1 MEIQLWRSILC
12 PYELAVKELTVKFEH
27 IISEHREND
36 LYSPIEQVSGRVKS
50 VSSILEKMQ
59 RKHIPMERMEEE
71 VEDIAGIRIICQ
83 FEEDIE
89 TVASL
94 IQNRSDMTIKSEKN
108 YLKHVKQS
116 GYRSLHLIIY
126 YTVETLNGPRRLQAE
141 IQIRTMAMD
150 FWATIEHSLQYKYKG
165 DMPPHVAERL
175 TNAADAIILLDQ
187 EMSSV
192 RNEIMDAQNSSQMQS
207 NLVKDIL
214 NNIENLYRVSSE
226 REVIK
231 IQTEFLRVFHTK
243 DLSAQIGAARLSFAK
258 PEYME
263 KFLDIT
269 PGSVSVLG
277 LMNDTGHH
285 VQLLIDEDVLNSEFV
300 GCHPCINTSSLRLR
314 TKDLIEKILPAVEH
328 DFIRVKL

>member
-12 PYELAVKELTVKFEH
+12 PYELAVRELIVKFEH

-126 YTVETLNGPRRLQAE
+126 YTVETLNGPRKLQAE

-192 RNEIMDAQNSSQMQS
+192 RDEIMDAQNTSQMQS

-214 NNIENLYRVSSE
+214 NNIENLYRISSE
-226 REVIK
+226 REITK

-243 DLSAQIGAARLSFAK
+243 DLKQLERFHRQ
-258 PEYME
+258 
-263 KFLDIT
+263 LDIIAEGYRAQAVYHNIGHQ
-269 PGSVSVLG
+269 PGKS
-277 LMNDTGHH
+277 
-285 VQLLIDEDVLNSEFV
+285 
-300 GCHPCINTSSLRLR
+300 CIS
-314 TKDLIEKILPAVEH
+314 
-328 DFIRVKL
+328 

>member
-12 PYELAVKELTVKFEH
+12 PYELAVRELIVKFEH

-89 TVASL
+89 TVAAL

-126 YTVETLNGPRRLQAE
+126 YTVETLNGPRKLQAE

-192 RNEIMDAQNSSQMQS
+192 RDEIMDAQNSSQMQS

-226 REVIK
+226 REITK

-243 DLSAQIGAARLSFAK
+243 DLKQLERFHRQ
-258 PEYME
+258 
-263 KFLDIT
+263 LDIIAEGYRAQAVYHNIGHQ
-269 PGSVSVLG
+269 PGKS
-277 LMNDTGHH
+277 
-285 VQLLIDEDVLNSEFV
+285 
-300 GCHPCINTSSLRLR
+300 CIS
-314 TKDLIEKILPAVEH
+314 
-328 DFIRVKL
+328 

>member
-12 PYELAVKELTVKFEH
+12 PYELAVRELIVKFEH
-27 IISEHREND
+27 IISEHRKND

-126 YTVETLNGPRRLQAE
+126 YTVETLNGPRKLQAE

-192 RNEIMDAQNSSQMQS
+192 RDEIMDAQNSSQMQS

-226 REVIK
+226 REITK

-243 DLSAQIGAARLSFAK
+243 DLKQLERFHRQ
-258 PEYME
+258 
-263 KFLDIT
+263 LDIIAEGYRAQAVYHNIGHQ
-269 PGSVSVLG
+269 PGK
-277 LMNDTGHH
+277 
-285 VQLLIDEDVLNSEFV
+285 I
-300 GCHPCINTSSLRLR
+300 CIS
-314 TKDLIEKILPAVEH
+314 
-328 DFIRVKL
+328 

>member
-12 PYELAVKELTVKFEH
+12 PYKLAVRELIVKFEH

-126 YTVETLNGPRRLQAE
+126 YTVETLNGPRKLQAE

-192 RNEIMDAQNSSQMQS
+192 RDEIMDAQNSSQMQS

-226 REVIK
+226 REITK

-243 DLSAQIGAARLSFAK
+243 DLKQLERFHRQ
-258 PEYME
+258 
-263 KFLDIT
+263 LDIIAEGYRAQAVYHNIGHQ
-269 PGSVSVLG
+269 PGKS
-277 LMNDTGHH
+277 
-285 VQLLIDEDVLNSEFV
+285 
-300 GCHPCINTSSLRLR
+300 CIS
-314 TKDLIEKILPAVEH
+314 
-328 DFIRVKL
+328 

>member
-12 PYELAVKELTVKFEH
+12 PYELEVKELIVKFEH

-50 VSSILEKMQ
+50 VASILEKMQ

-94 IQNRSDMTIKSEKN
+94 IQNRSDITIKSEKN

-126 YTVETLNGPRRLQAE
+126 YTVETLNGPRKLQAE

-243 DLSAQIGAARLSFAK
+243 DLKQLERFHRQ
-258 PEYME
+258 
-263 KFLDIT
+263 LDIIAEGYRAQAVYHDIGGHQ
-269 PGSVSVLG
+269 PGK
-277 LMNDTGHH
+277 
-285 VQLLIDEDVLNSEFV
+285 
-300 GCHPCINTSSLRLR
+300 GCIS
-314 TKDLIEKILPAVEH
+314 
-328 DFIRVKL
+328 

>member
-12 PYELAVKELTVKFEH
+12 PYELAVRELIVKFEH

-94 IQNRSDMTIKSEKN
+94 IQNRSDMTIKREKN

-126 YTVETLNGPRRLQAE
+126 YTVETLNCPRKLQAE

-192 RNEIMDAQNSSQMQS
+192 RDEIMDAQNSSQMQS

-226 REVIK
+226 REITK

-243 DLSAQIGAARLSFAK
+243 DLKQLERFHRQ
-258 PEYME
+258 
-263 KFLDIT
+263 LDIIAEGYRAQAVYHNIGHQ
-269 PGSVSVLG
+269 PGKS
-277 LMNDTGHH
+277 
-285 VQLLIDEDVLNSEFV
+285 
-300 GCHPCINTSSLRLR
+300 CIS
-314 TKDLIEKILPAVEH
+314 
-328 DFIRVKL
+328 

>member
-27 IISEHREND
+27 IINEHKQND

-126 YTVETLNGPRRLQAE
+126 YTVETLNGPRKLQAE

-192 RNEIMDAQNSSQMQS
+192 RDEIMDAQNSSQMQS

-226 REVIK
+226 REITK

-243 DLSAQIGAARLSFAK
+243 DLKQLERFHRQ
-258 PEYME
+258 
-263 KFLDIT
+263 LDIIAEGYRAQAVYHNIGHQ
-269 PGSVSVLG
+269 PGKS
-277 LMNDTGHH
+277 
-285 VQLLIDEDVLNSEFV
+285 
-300 GCHPCINTSSLRLR
+300 CIS
-314 TKDLIEKILPAVEH
+314 
-328 DFIRVKL
+328 

>member
-12 PYELAVKELTVKFEH
+12 PYELAVRELIVKFEH

-126 YTVETLNGPRRLQAE
+126 YTVETLNGPRKLQAE

-192 RNEIMDAQNSSQMQS
+192 RDEIMDAQNSSQMQS

-214 NNIENLYRVSSE
+214 NNIENLYGVSSE
-226 REVIK
+226 REITK

-243 DLSAQIGAARLSFAK
+243 DLKQLERFHRQ
-258 PEYME
+258 
-263 KFLDIT
+263 LDIIAEGYRAQAVYHNIGHQ
-269 PGSVSVLG
+269 PGKS
-277 LMNDTGHH
+277 
-285 VQLLIDEDVLNSEFV
+285 
-300 GCHPCINTSSLRLR
+300 CIS
-314 TKDLIEKILPAVEH
+314 
-328 DFIRVKL
+328 

>member
-12 PYELAVKELTVKFEH
+12 PYELAVRELIVKFEH

-36 LYSPIEQVSGRVKS
+36 LYTPIEQVSGRVKS

-59 RKHIPMERMEEE
+59 RKHITMERMEEE

-126 YTVETLNGPRRLQAE
+126 YTVETLNGPRKLQAE

-192 RNEIMDAQNSSQMQS
+192 RDEIMDAQNSSQMQS

-226 REVIK
+226 REITK

-243 DLSAQIGAARLSFAK
+243 DLKQLERFHRQ
-258 PEYME
+258 
-263 KFLDIT
+263 LDIIAEGYRAQAVYHNIGHQ
-269 PGSVSVLG
+269 PGKS
-277 LMNDTGHH
+277 
-285 VQLLIDEDVLNSEFV
+285 
-300 GCHPCINTSSLRLR
+300 CIS
-314 TKDLIEKILPAVEH
+314 
-328 DFIRVKL
+328 

>member
-12 PYELAVKELTVKFEH
+12 PYELAVRELIVKFEH

-126 YTVETLNGPRRLQAE
+126 YTVETLNGPRKLQAE

-192 RNEIMDAQNSSQMQS
+192 RDEIMDAQNSSQMQS

-226 REVIK
+226 RKITK

-243 DLSAQIGAARLSFAK
+243 DLKQLERFHRQ
-258 PEYME
+258 
-263 KFLDIT
+263 LDIIAEGYRAQAVYHNIGHQ
-269 PGSVSVLG
+269 PGKS
-277 LMNDTGHH
+277 
-285 VQLLIDEDVLNSEFV
+285 
-300 GCHPCINTSSLRLR
+300 CIS
-314 TKDLIEKILPAVEH
+314 
-328 DFIRVKL
+328 

>member
-12 PYELAVKELTVKFEH
+12 PYELAVRELIVKFEH

-108 YLKHVKQS
+108 YLKHIKQS

-126 YTVETLNGPRRLQAE
+126 YTVETLNGPRKLQAE

-192 RNEIMDAQNSSQMQS
+192 RDEIMDAQNSSQMQS

-226 REVIK
+226 REITK

-243 DLSAQIGAARLSFAK
+243 DLKQLERFHRQ
-258 PEYME
+258 
-263 KFLDIT
+263 LDIIAEGYRAQAVYHNIGHQ
-269 PGSVSVLG
+269 PGKS
-277 LMNDTGHH
+277 
-285 VQLLIDEDVLNSEFV
+285 
-300 GCHPCINTSSLRLR
+300 CIS
-314 TKDLIEKILPAVEH
+314 
-328 DFIRVKL
+328 

>member
-12 PYELAVKELTVKFEH
+12 PYELAVRELIVKFEH

-59 RKHIPMERMEEE
+59 RKRIPMERMEEE

-126 YTVETLNGPRRLQAE
+126 YTVETLNGPRKLQAE

-192 RNEIMDAQNSSQMQS
+192 RDEIMDAQNSSQMQS

-226 REVIK
+226 REITK

-243 DLSAQIGAARLSFAK
+243 DLKQLERFHRQ
-258 PEYME
+258 
-263 KFLDIT
+263 LDIIAEGYRAQAVYHNIGHQ
-269 PGSVSVLG
+269 PGKS
-277 LMNDTGHH
+277 
-285 VQLLIDEDVLNSEFV
+285 
-300 GCHPCINTSSLRLR
+300 CIS
-314 TKDLIEKILPAVEH
+314 
-328 DFIRVKL
+328 

>member
-12 PYELAVKELTVKFEH
+12 PYELAVRELIVKFEH

-94 IQNRSDMTIKSEKN
+94 IQNRSDKTIKSEKN

-126 YTVETLNGPRRLQAE
+126 YTVETLNGPRKLQAE

-192 RNEIMDAQNSSQMQS
+192 RDEIMDAQNSSQMQS

-226 REVIK
+226 REITK

-243 DLSAQIGAARLSFAK
+243 DLKQLERFHRQ
-258 PEYME
+258 
-263 KFLDIT
+263 LDIIAEGYRAQAVYHNIGHQ
-269 PGSVSVLG
+269 PGKS
-277 LMNDTGHH
+277 
-285 VQLLIDEDVLNSEFV
+285 
-300 GCHPCINTSSLRLR
+300 CIS
-314 TKDLIEKILPAVEH
+314 
-328 DFIRVKL
+328 

>member
-12 PYELAVKELTVKFEH
+12 PYELAVKELIVKFEH

-50 VSSILEKMQ
+50 VASILEKMQ

-89 TVASL
+89 
-94 IQNRSDMTIKSEKN
+94 
-108 YLKHVKQS
+108 S

-126 YTVETLNGPRRLQAE
+126 YTVETLNGPRKLQAE

-214 NNIENLYRVSSE
+214 HR
-226 REVIK
+226 
-231 IQTEFLRVFHTK
+231 Q
-243 DLSAQIGAARLSFAK
+243 
-258 PEYME
+258 
-263 KFLDIT
+263 LDIIAEGYRAQAVYHDIGGHQ
-269 PGSVSVLG
+269 PGK
-277 LMNDTGHH
+277 
-285 VQLLIDEDVLNSEFV
+285 
-300 GCHPCINTSSLRLR
+300 GCIS
-314 TKDLIEKILPAVEH
+314 
-328 DFIRVKL
+328 

>member
-12 PYELAVKELTVKFEH
+12 PYELAVRELIVKFEH

-126 YTVETLNGPRRLQAE
+126 YTVETLNGPRKLQAE

-231 IQTEFLRVFHTK
+231 IQTEVLRVFHTK
-243 DLSAQIGAARLSFAK
+243 DLKQLERFHRQ
-258 PEYME
+258 
-263 KFLDIT
+263 LDIIAEGYRAQAVYHEVGHQ
-269 PGSVSVLG
+269 PGKS
-277 LMNDTGHH
+277 
-285 VQLLIDEDVLNSEFV
+285 
-300 GCHPCINTSSLRLR
+300 CIS
-314 TKDLIEKILPAVEH
+314 
-328 DFIRVKL
+328 

>member
-12 PYELAVKELTVKFEH
+12 PYELAVRELIVKFEH

-126 YTVETLNGPRRLQAE
+126 YTVETLNGPRKLQAE

-192 RNEIMDAQNSSQMQS
+192 RDEIMDAQNSSQMQS

-226 REVIK
+226 WEITK

-243 DLSAQIGAARLSFAK
+243 DLKQLERFHRQ
-258 PEYME
+258 
-263 KFLDIT
+263 LDIIAEGYRAQAVYHNIGHQ
-269 PGSVSVLG
+269 PGKS
-277 LMNDTGHH
+277 
-285 VQLLIDEDVLNSEFV
+285 
-300 GCHPCINTSSLRLR
+300 CIS
-314 TKDLIEKILPAVEH
+314 
-328 DFIRVKL
+328 

>member
-12 PYELAVKELTVKFEH
+12 PYELAVRELIVKFEH

-36 LYSPIEQVSGRVKS
+36 LYSPIQQVSGRVKS

-126 YTVETLNGPRRLQAE
+126 YTVETLNGPRKLQAE

-192 RNEIMDAQNSSQMQS
+192 RDEIMDAQNSSQMQS

-226 REVIK
+226 REITK

-243 DLSAQIGAARLSFAK
+243 DLKQLERFHRQ
-258 PEYME
+258 
-263 KFLDIT
+263 LDIIAEGYRAQAVYHNIGHQ
-269 PGSVSVLG
+269 PGKS
-277 LMNDTGHH
+277 
-285 VQLLIDEDVLNSEFV
+285 
-300 GCHPCINTSSLRLR
+300 CIS
-314 TKDLIEKILPAVEH
+314 
-328 DFIRVKL
+328 

>member
-12 PYELAVKELTVKFEH
+12 PYELAVRELIVKFEH

-126 YTVETLNGPRRLQAE
+126 YTVETLNGPRKPQAE

-192 RNEIMDAQNSSQMQS
+192 RDEIMDAQNSSQMQS

-226 REVIK
+226 REITK

-243 DLSAQIGAARLSFAK
+243 DLKQLERFHRQ
-258 PEYME
+258 
-263 KFLDIT
+263 LDIIAEGYRAQAVYHNIGHQ
-269 PGSVSVLG
+269 PGKS
-277 LMNDTGHH
+277 
-285 VQLLIDEDVLNSEFV
+285 
-300 GCHPCINTSSLRLR
+300 CIS
-314 TKDLIEKILPAVEH
+314 
-328 DFIRVKL
+328 